1 MGKLC
6 FFLNIVYWAHC
17 RMIYWTKNLIS
28 ISSLRAATVWY
39 WKRIFLCLS
48 AFSETCKEMPFQ
60 SMNNYGTF
68 EHTILIPLII
78 NSVKTLDHQSNQ
90 YQAGDVIDLLLST
103 NLKTLSSLAEKIMT
117 RTMKLAFTF
126 HSHFIWPA
134 DKDMWKQLVIIS
146 CHCEFVTI
154 M

>member
-1 MGKLC
+1 MI

-60 SMNNYGTF
+60 SMNNHGTPPSSTPSSF
-68 EHTILIPLII
+68 LWLSIPLKHLITSKSRNHI
-78 NSVKTLDHQSNQ
+78 EP
-90 YQAGDVIDLLLST
+90 IP
-103 NLKTLSSLAEKIMT
+103 T
-117 RTMKLAFTF
+117 RGCHCSPTF
-126 HSHFIWPA
+126 HKLKDSFIISREDYDTDHETGIHISHFILYY
-134 DKDMWKQLVIIS
+134 QLTKI
-146 CHCEFVTI
+146 CGNNLL
-154 M
+154 